1 MDSPADF
8 RILVVDDDP
17 SARRAHARLVERL
30 GYQVETAEDGIAALA
45 RLPLEVDLI
54 VLDAQMPHLDGFEVA
69 ERIRRHDQVLPIV
82 MVTGLVDPEHRRRAL
97 SIGIN
102 DFVTKPVDHLEL
114 ELRIRWLLR
123 MKRAFDQVEEQRARL
138 EVTVESRTKEL
149 RRALEEVVSSERRTH
164 AAHIDTVHR
173 LTIAAEYK
181 DADTAGHI
189 ERIGAYAALVARALH
204 WPPSAI
210 ELIRHAAPMHDIGKL
225 GIPDRVLLKPG
236 PLDGDEWEIMRT
248 HTTIGEGILAGS
260 ESPLIQLGT
269 KIAASHHE
277 KWDGSGYPR
286 GLGGEEI
293 PMAARI
299 CAVLDFFDALT
310 MKRPYREA
318 VPADDVIGMM
328 EEQRGSHFDPQVLDC
343 FLRLRPQVESVRA
356 SYPTAKG

>member
-17 SARRAHARLVERL
+17 AARKAHARLVERL

-45 RLPLEVDLI
+45 RLPLELDLI
-54 VLDAQMPHLDGFEVA
+54 LLDAQMPHLDGFEVA
-69 ERIRRHDQVLPIV
+69 ERIRKQDDVLPIV
-82 MVTGLVDPEHRRRAL
+82 MVTGLVDPDHRRRAL
-97 SIGIN
+97 AIGIN

-123 MKRAFDQVEEQRARL
+123 LKRAYDRIQDEHTRL
-138 EVTVESRTKEL
+138 ELMVETRTKEL
-149 RRALEEVVSSERRTH
+149 RRALEDVVSAERRTH
-164 AAHIDTVHR
+164 AAHVDTVHR

-189 ERIGAYAALVARALH
+189 ERTGEYAALIAKALH
-204 WPPSAI
+204 WSPSAI
-210 ELIRHAAPMHDIGKL
+210 ELIRHAAPMHDVGKL

-236 PLDGDEWEIMRT
+236 PLDPDEWQIMRT

-260 ESPLIQLGT
+260 DSPLIQLGT

-286 GLGGEEI
+286 GLDGEAI
-293 PMAARI
+293 PLAARI

-310 MKRPYREA
+310 MKRPYRDA
-318 VPADDVIGMM
+318 VPSDEVIGMM
-328 EEQRGSHFDPQVLDC
+328 EERRGSHFDPKILDC
-343 FLRLRPQVESVRA
+343 FLGLRTEVESVRA
-356 SYPTAKG
+356 SHPAATR